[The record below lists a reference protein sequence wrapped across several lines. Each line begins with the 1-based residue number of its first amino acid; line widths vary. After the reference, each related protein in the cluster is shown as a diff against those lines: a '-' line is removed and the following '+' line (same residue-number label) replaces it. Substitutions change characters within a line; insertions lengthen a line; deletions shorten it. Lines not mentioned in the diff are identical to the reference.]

1 MPEAGTPGY
10 TSGGAVTGR
19 ESGAAA
25 GGGSGAVT
33 PMEMLSRAVMRH
45 VLIGP
50 PLKLLTRLRVEGRE
64 NVPRDGALIVASNHL
79 SFIDSI
85 VIPLACARQVHFLG
99 KAEYFQGRG
108 LRGAAVRWFH
118 ATGGTIP
125 VDRADPRA
133 AAGSL
138 GLAEDVLRR
147 GEAFGVY
154 PEGTRSPD
162 GRLHRGRTGV
172 ARMALSTGATLLP
185 CAVIGSDKVQPP
197 GSNGFRPGKVTVR
210 FGKPIDV
217 AGLGERYQ
225 KAALLRAVTDA
236 TMDAIAELSGQ
247 ERSDQYASDVKA
259 AMAAGSQD

>member
-1 MPEAGTPGY
+1 MTDVEPR
-10 TSGGAVTGR
+10 GGAVGGR
-19 ESGAAA
+19 
-25 GGGSGAVT
+25 GSGAST
-33 PMEMLSRAVMRH
+33 ATDLLSRAVMRH

-50 PLKLLTRLRVEGRE
+50 PLRLLTGLRVEGRE
-64 NVPRDGALIVASNHL
+64 NVPREGALIVASNHL

-85 VIPLACARQVHFLG
+85 VIALAARRQVHFLG

-108 LRGAAVRWFH
+108 LRGAAVRWFN
-118 ATGGTIP
+118 ATAGTIA

-133 AAGSL
+133 AASSL
-138 GLAEDVLRR
+138 ALAEEVLRR

-185 CAVIGSDKVQPP
+185 CGVIGTDKVQPA

-210 FGKPIDV
+210 FGRPVDV
-217 AGLGERYQ
+217 DGLAQRYQ

-247 ERSDQYASDVKA
+247 ERSGLYASDVKA
-259 AMAAGSQD
+259 AMGSQAQE

>member
-1 MPEAGTPGY
+1 MALRGD
-10 TSGGAVTGR
+10 AL
-19 ESGAAA
+19 AAIEDKA
-25 GGGSGAVT
+25 
-33 PMEMLSRAVMRH
+33 SRAVMRH

-50 PLKLLTRLRVEGRE
+50 PLRLLTGLRVEGRS
-64 NVPRDGALIVASNHL
+64 NVPREGALIVASNHL

-85 VIPLACARQVHFLG
+85 VIPLAARRQVHFLG
-99 KAEYFQGRG
+99 KAEYFQGHG

-118 ATGGTIP
+118 STAGTIP
-125 VDRADPRA
+125 VDRSDPRA

-138 GLAEDVLRR
+138 ELAEEVLRR
-147 GEAFGVY
+147 GEGFGVY

-172 ARMALSTGATLLP
+172 ARMALNTGAVLLP
-185 CAVIGSDKVQPP
+185 CAVTGTDKVQPA

-210 FGKPIDV
+210 FGRPVDV
-217 AGLGERYQ
+217 AGLAAQFQ

-247 ERSDQYASDVKA
+247 ERSGLYASDVKA
-259 AMAAGSQD
+259 AMGSEQQD

>member
-1 MPEAGTPGY
+1 VRP
-10 TSGGAVTGR
+10 GR
-19 ESGAAA
+19 ERGPSLAAVND
-25 GGGSGAVT
+25 AV
-33 PMEMLSRAVMRH
+33 SRAVMRH

-50 PLKLLTRLRVEGRE
+50 PLRLFTRLAVEGRA
-64 NVPRDGALIVASNHL
+64 NVPTTGALIVASNHL

-85 VIPLACARQVHFLG
+85 VIPLASGRQVHFLG

-108 LRGAAVRWFH
+108 PRGAAVRWFH
-118 ATGGTIP
+118 HAAGTIP

-133 AAGSL
+133 AARSL
-138 GLAEDVLRR
+138 GLAEEVLRR

-185 CAVIGSDKVQPP
+185 CAVSGTDKVQPA

-210 FGKPIDV
+210 FGPPIDV

-225 KAALLRAVTDA
+225 KAALLRAITDA
-236 TMDAIAELSGQ
+236 TMDAIAALSGQ

-259 AMAAGSQD
+259 AMAPGPRT

>member
-1 MPEAGTPGY
+1 MGAPG
-10 TSGGAVTGR
+10 GGVTGR
-19 ESGAAA
+19 ESGAATA
-25 GGGSGAVT
+25 ADL
-33 PMEMLSRAVMRH
+33 LSRAVLRH

-50 PLKLLTRLRVEGRE
+50 PIRLLTRLQVYGRE
-64 NVPRDGALIVASNHL
+64 HVPREGALIVASNHL
-79 SFIDSI
+79 SFIDSM
-85 VIPLACARQVHFLG
+85 VIPLASGRQVHFLG

-118 ATGGTIP
+118 STGGTIP

-138 GLAEDVLRR
+138 FLGEEVLRR

-172 ARMALSTGATLLP
+172 ARMALNTGATLLP
-185 CAVIGSDKVQPP
+185 CAVTGTDKVQPP

-210 FGKPIDV
+210 FGRPIDV

-259 AMAAGSQD
+259 AMTAGLRPGGA

>member
-1 MPEAGTPGY
+1 VALRGEALA
-10 TSGGAVTGR
+10 AV
-19 ESGAAA
+19 EDK
-25 GGGSGAVT
+25 V
-33 PMEMLSRAVMRH
+33 SRAVMRH

-50 PLKLLTRLRVEGRE
+50 PLRLLTGLRVEGRE
-64 NVPRDGALIVASNHL
+64 NVPREGALIVASNHL

-85 VIPLACARQVHFLG
+85 VIPLAARRQVHFLG

-118 ATGGTIP
+118 STAGTIP
-125 VDRADPRA
+125 VDRSDPRA

-138 GLAEDVLRR
+138 ELAEEVLRR
-147 GEAFGVY
+147 GEGFGVY

-172 ARMALSTGATLLP
+172 ARMALSTGAVLLP
-185 CAVIGSDKVQPP
+185 CAVTGTDKVQPA

-210 FGKPIDV
+210 FGRPVDV
-217 AGLGERYQ
+217 AGLAGQYQ

-247 ERSDQYASDVKA
+247 ERSGLYASDVKA
-259 AMAAGSQD
+259 AMGSTQQD